1 MNGEETT
8 GYISLGSNLGNKAGH
23 VREAARLL
31 TGPGLRVTRS
41 SRLWLTEPVD
51 DAGPEWFVN
60 SVVEIV
66 TTLGPFELLD
76 RCLDVEVAMG
86 RKRLTTT
93 RARTA
98 DVDILLLGPLVV
110 DDARLR
116 VPHPTLQQRRFVLVP
131 LGELAPNLVH
141 PVLGRT
147 VTDLLQRCA
156 DPARI
161 MPIS

>member
-1 MNGEETT
+1 MNGEAAT

-23 VREAARLL
+23 VREAARRLE
-31 TGPGLRVTRS
+31 GPGLQVTRS

-51 DAGPEWFVN
+51 EAGPEWFVN
-60 SVVEIV
+60 SVVEFT

-98 DVDILLLGPLVV
+98 DVDILLYGSLVV
-110 DDARLR
+110 EDARLR
-116 VPHPTLQQRRFVLVP
+116 VPHPTLQDRRFVLIP
-131 LGELAPNLVH
+131 LCELAPTLTH

-147 VTDLLQRCA
+147 VTQLLEDCT
-156 DPARI
+156 DPAQI
-161 MPIS
+161 MLIP